1 MDRMIYTALTGVNA
15 AMDRQRMVANNL
27 ANASTPGFRQE
38 IFAVKAATLTDGSL
52 DARAMAR
59 RQIASRERVAL

>member
-27 ANASTPGFRQE
+27 ANASCGAIPRPS
-38 IFAVKAATLTDGSL
+38 IS
-52 DARAMAR
+52 
-59 RQIASRERVAL
+59 